1 MNGPREGEEM
11 LHRYIF
17 FQSPACSKAKAALQI
32 AGSSKCLPTSISD
45 TGSPL
50 DMPQGRQTPNG
61 AS

>member
-1 MNGPREGEEM
+1 
-11 LHRYIF
+11 
-17 FQSPACSKAKAALQI
+17 LQI